1 MLHTWY
7 KNLTNSIP
15 RKLLSLVIGYHIWI
29 IVSTHV
35 PAYRWL
41 EVPVCF
47 YHTTPETT
55 WEAPESILVQL
66 AGKRTYL
73 CNLDTT
79 SLAIHIDTRT
89 LTSDHN
95 RLILSNYEL
104 LLPSH
109 LHVVDWKPSNIII
122 TKQHALT

>member
-1 MLHTWY
+1 MLHTRY
-7 KNLTNSIP
+7 KNLTNNIP
-15 RKLLSLVIGYHIWI
+15 RKVLSLVIGYHIWI
-29 IVSTHV
+29 IVGTHV

-47 YHTTPETT
+47 YHTTPEAT
-55 WEAPESILVQL
+55 WKAPESILVQL
-66 AGKRTYL
+66 AGKRTSL